1 MLGSRI
7 WTWYTQYSAALQQA
21 IGMSSNDIDANVRP
35 IYQFSEDWE
44 VLGPFQT
51 GTRGMAKRSVLQ
63 KAVWGADPLELHG
76 GFRALEYSEQATLKS
91 SLAFNATIQWSK
103 VKAKLSDPRQ
113 TQQASADL
121 SVDFPHVEWRSFQDV
136 YGWPALQW
144 QGWARGEIFVQ
155 QGVGTIT
162 LALHAEHVLEFW
174 VDGKHHFG
182 GDWYGYGRAATTLHL
197 EPGRHRIDIRLVR
210 ELRRDGATDE
220 PALNVRLR
228 MQGQG
233 ALVQAVLPEIN
244 GGYNLLSGILM
255 SDIVGDANGPFAS
268 SHASVTLRNDAQV
281 DAHVYAIEGNHNQC
295 EVEFVGAAPVTLVAG
310 QTKPVAFRIACV
322 PPAGGRGPIRVTLK
336 YRLVRDLYAP
346 QKLTFMHPGG
356 MVSYA
361 VLRPPSPNAHC
372 GTDSNVSAPVLLAMH
387 GAGLEA
393 DKDLVRHALDE
404 LPDLCAWTLFPT
416 GVTPWSGDDWH
427 TWGFADVEA
436 AISAIPDWIKQ
447 VGWEGPGVDVDR
459 WLVTGHSNGGQGVW
473 YALTHHPDRIIAAAA
488 LSGYS
493 SIQNYVPYSLWRTAD
508 PGKTQIAQS
517 ALNSYRHELLL
528 ENIKAIPVFQQHGEK
543 DDNVPPYNSRLLK
556 QLIYEAEATS
566 DYHEMPGKPHWWDGV
581 MTTEPLK
588 HFLRSQLNTGGPV
601 VAEEPPNL
609 QAFTVVSAGQGTVAR
624 YGLDILQLLNPGQ
637 VGKLRAEYDPLTPS
651 YSISQSNVLSFR
663 IPAWF
668 QECPFISVNG
678 QMLAE
683 TPESDGITSQVVF
696 RHSNGTWL
704 YSSTASDLPP
714 RQGKQLGAM
723 DAILSTRGAFQI
735 THLSPAA
742 QHIALQISR
751 NLCQYFGA
759 DTKITNDYNEARAAN
774 GSNLITIAIGRD
786 LPTTPESPISF
797 SNSRLEIHD
806 QYSPYPHI
814 YAAANHLAAVWL
826 RPLPDERLDLVVWG
840 ADEEGLGIAA
850 RLVPLM
856 TGTGQ
861 PDFVVADQTMLW
873 KGLEGTLALGYFDV
887 WWKVSRG
894 SYFT

>member
-1 MLGSRI
+1 
-7 WTWYTQYSAALQQA
+7 
-21 IGMSSNDIDANVRP
+21 MSSNDVDANIRP

-51 GTRGMAKRSVLQ
+51 GTRE
-63 KAVWGADPLELHG
+63 AVWGADPLELHG

-91 SLAFNATIQWSK
+91 SLAFNATVQWSK
-103 VKAKLSDPRQ
+103 AKAKLSDPRQ

-121 SVDFPHVEWRSFQDV
+121 SIEFPHIDWRSFQDV

-162 LALHAEHVLEFW
+162 LALHAEYVLEFW

-182 GDWYGYGRAATTLHL
+182 GDWCGYGRAATTLHL
-197 EPGRHRIDIRLVR
+197 QPGLHRIDIRLVR
-210 ELRRDGATDE
+210 ELRRDGASDE

-233 ALVQAVLPEIN
+233 ALVQAVLPETN
-244 GGYNLLSGILM
+244 GGYNPLNGILI

-268 SHASVTLRNDAQV
+268 SFASVTLRNDAQV

-295 EVEFVGAAPVTLVAG
+295 EVEFIGAAPVTLVAG

-336 YRLVRDLYAP
+336 YRLGDEQLTRQVLAYALPPVRDLYAP
-346 QKLTFMHPGG
+346 QKITFMHPGG

-361 VLRPPSPNAHC
+361 VLRPPSLKAHC
-372 GTDSNVSAPVLLAMH
+372 GTDSNVSAPVLLALH

-393 DKDLVRHALDE
+393 DSDLVRHALDE

-427 TWGFADVEA
+427 VWGFADVEA
-436 AISAIPDWIKQ
+436 AIAAIPDWIKQ
-447 VGWEGPGVDVDR
+447 VGWEGPGVDVHR

-473 YALTHHPDRIIAAAA
+473 YALTHHPDKIIAAAA

-508 PGKTQIAQS
+508 PGKTQIVQS
-517 ALNSYRHELLL
+517 ALNNYRHELLL
-528 ENIKAIPVFQQHGEK
+528 ENIKAIPVFQQHGEN

-588 HFLRSQLNTGGPV
+588 HFLRSQLNTGGPAI
-601 VAEEPPNL
+601 AEEPPNL
-609 QAFTVVSAGQGTVAR
+609 NAFTVVSAGQGTVAR
-624 YGLDILQLLNPGQ
+624 HGLAILQLLNPGQ
-637 VGKLRAEYDPLTPS
+637 VVQRAILPHTGLVPGVPLHFCRRADASRDAGVRWDFQPGRVQAQQRDLALQQLR
-651 YSISQSNVLSFR
+651 FR
-663 IPAWF
+663 LAAAP
-668 QECPFISVNG
+668 G
-678 QMLAE
+678 QAARL
-683 TPESDGITSQVVF
+683 
-696 RHSNGTWL
+696 
-704 YSSTASDLPP
+704 
-714 RQGKQLGAM
+714 
-723 DAILSTRGAFQI
+723 DAIMGTRGAFQVI
-735 THLSPAA
+735 YLSPAA
-742 QHIALQISR
+742 QQVALQVSR

-759 DTKITNDYNEARAAN
+759 DTKITDDYNEAKAAN
-774 GSNLITIAIGRD
+774 GSNLITIAIGTD
-786 LPTTPESPISF
+786 LPSTPESPITF

-806 QYSPYPHI
+806 HYSPYPHI
-814 YAAANHLAAVWL
+814 YASKNHLAAVWL
-826 RPLPDERLDLVVWG
+826 RPLPDERLELIVWG
-840 ADEEGLGIAA
+840 ADAEGLGIAA